1 MAKKNFYAVKVGRR
15 IGILKTWEEC
25 LESVSAYPNAKY
37 KGFSTR
43 EEAEAYLNDTKIET
57 KQNSEF
63 IKSINESEDD
73 NKIYYAVKN
82 GRKIGLFTTWEECKQ
97 QINGYSGAD
106 YKKIQGK
113 IAALRYI
120 NPNIVIKKK
129 ISEKKRSHKKD
140 GITKKGYDVKAIRS
154 KADVKCSKTFID
166 PKELYCEY
174 EFIAFVDGS
183 YDKDTKTYGAGVVV
197 LDKNGSYNTYSKA
210 GHDEWDQWNIVG
222 ELEAT
227 KLAISKAK
235 ELGTKDVAIY
245 HDLKNIALWASGE
258 WQAKNKYTQEYVRF
272 VEEASKEMNIY
283 FIKVK
288 GHSDECIYN
297 DLADE
302 AAKNAIKEYGKYN

>member
-1 MAKKNFYAVKVGRR
+1 MAKKNFYAVKVGRK

-25 LESVSAYPNAKY
+25 LESVSAYPNAEF
-37 KGFSTR
+37 KGFSNR
-43 EEAEAYLNDTKIET
+43 EQAEAYLNDSKIMIKE
-57 KQNSEF
+57 NSDF
-63 IKSINESEDD
+63 IKSVDESEDD
-73 NKIYYAVKN
+73 RKVYYVVKK
-82 GRKIGLFTTWEECKQ
+82 GRKIGLYTNWEQCKQ

-113 IAALRYI
+113 IAALNYI
-120 NPNIVIKKK
+120 NPNIVVKKK
-129 ISEKKRSHKKD
+129 KSRKN
-140 GITKKGYDVKAIRS
+140 GINKNNGTIKKGYDVKAIRS

-166 PKELYCEY
+166 PKEIEGKY

-197 LDKNGSYNTYSKA
+197 LGKDDSYNTYSKA
-210 GHDEWDQWNIVG
+210 GHDKWDQWNIVG

-227 KLAISKAK
+227 KLAIIKAK
-235 ELGTKDVAIY
+235 ELGAKDVAIY

-258 WQAKNKYTQEYVRF
+258 WQAKNKYTQEYIRF

-297 DLADE
+297 DVADE
-302 AAKNAIKEYGKYN
+302 VAKGAIFIHEK